1 MSDLAGLRRP
11 LNAGVAF
18 LAGALSVACHE
29 PLAVRDSFYASPA
42 QSAAALETKTHR
54 VLGHHQALQATRRT
68 CLAPPPPEGIR
79 NRPGP
84 GRAEIGEPSGDPC
97 LRFRPSP
104 VASHGSA
111 LNAYRRWVGGQVRDL
126 PDPSKTATRAGAD

>member
-1 MSDLAGLRRP
+1 MPDLAGLRRP

-18 LAGALSVACHE
+18 LAGALCVACHE

-54 VLGHHQALQATRRT
+54 VLGRHQALQATRRT

-97 LRFRPSP
+97 LSSRPSP